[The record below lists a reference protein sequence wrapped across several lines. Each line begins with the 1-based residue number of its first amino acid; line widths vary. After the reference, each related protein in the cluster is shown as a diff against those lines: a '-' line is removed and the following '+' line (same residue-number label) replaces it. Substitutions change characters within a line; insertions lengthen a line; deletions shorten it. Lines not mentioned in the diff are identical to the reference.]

1 MKMDLSKEKKGE
13 KYEWYLGG
21 RDRIISEFL
30 YR

>member
-21 RDRIISEFL
+21 KGPHHIRVSV
-30 YR
+30 